1 MRSCPRVNASRRG
14 VTTMSQLA
22 WAGLLATVCA
32 LLAWGEWLMFCVWL
46 VRFTGSSE
54 CLKDAAVVARSF
66 RAPRST
72 GPVGPTATGPLV
84 PGVHNEVLAAAA
96 RRRRAGVQTTVRP
109 GGGARTAPGR
119 GTGR

>member
-1 MRSCPRVNASRRG
+1 
-14 VTTMSQLA
+14 MSQLV

-66 RAPRST
+66 RAPRSA
-72 GPVGPTATGPLV
+72 GCVGPTATGSLV
-84 PGVHNEVLAAAA
+84 PGVPNEVLATTS
-96 RRRRAGVQTTVRP
+96 RRRRAGDQATVRP
-109 GGGARTAPGR
+109 GGGAGAAPGR
-119 GTGR
+119 GAGR

>member
-1 MRSCPRVNASRRG
+1 M
-14 VTTMSQLA
+14 TQLA

-54 CLKDAAVVARSF
+54 SLKDAAIVARSF
-66 RAPRST
+66 RAPRSS
-72 GPVGPTATGPLV
+72 GGVGPPVTGAWDPT
-84 PGVHNEVLAAAA
+84 VHNEVLAAAS

-109 GGGARTAPGR
+109 GGGARAAPGR
-119 GTGR
+119 GAGR